1 MNTNYTISEIV
12 TLPSLGK
19 LYSPEIDPQVSLRS
33 MSTADEMKRLS
44 QTEFPYRTMC
54 EIIKDCITTPVS
66 VHPYDMCIG
75 DYLFLLHRLR
85 IVTYGADYTL
95 SSICPFCGHNNIDT
109 VNLDDLGI
117 KTYTDDVLKYF
128 NFKLPRTEKEIK
140 IRFQTP
146 RMLDSVTQR
155 VSEHKKKSKDK
166 SVDPTIIYTVAN
178 LIEEIDH
185 SPVDVIRAEDFV
197 RELPM
202 LDTQTI
208 LAHADKINQEIG
220 LDLDL
225 ESVCDVCNLTF
236 STSFRMTSEFF
247 RPTLDV

>member
-1 MNTNYTISEIV
+1 MSTDYTISEIV

-19 LYSPEIDPQVSLRS
+19 LYSPEIDPQICLRS

-54 EIIKDCITTPVS
+54 EIMKDCITTPIS
-66 VHPYDMCIG
+66 IHPYDMCIG

-85 IVTYGADYTL
+85 VVTYGPDYKL
-95 SSICPFCGHNNIDT
+95 SSICPFCGHNNVDV
-109 VNLDDLGI
+109 VNLDEFGV
-117 KTYTDDVLKYF
+117 KTYTDDILNYF
-128 NFKLPRTEKEIK
+128 NFKLPRTQKEIK

-146 RMLDSVTQR
+146 RMLDLVTQR
-155 VSEHKKKSKDK
+155 VAEHKKKSKDK
-166 SVDPTIIYTVAN
+166 SIDPTIIYTVAN
-178 LIEEIDH
+178 LIEEIDN
-185 SPVDVIRAEDFV
+185 SPVDILNAENFV

-208 LAHADKINQEIG
+208 LAYADKINQDVGLE
-220 LDLDL
+220 LDLDCI
-225 ESVCDVCNLTF
+225 CDICGLTYG
-236 STSFRMTSEFF
+236 TSFRMTAEFF